1 MSSDNTLSNDL
12 VWLTFINDA
21 KHHYLNNSQDLI
33 GDQMSDES
41 FLALFLTTDRKKTLV
56 NLKAVL
62 TPYSYKKFL
71 NQYRV
76 YKSRS
81 NASTTLLSISKY
93 NFENLNALTNQLGYQ
108 SNNETIE
115 LLWSYYVEN
124 HLEPENQ

>member
-1 MSSDNTLSNDL
+1 MSSANTLTNDQA
-12 VWLTFINDA
+12 WSTFLADA
-21 KHHYLNNSQDLI
+21 KHHYLNNSQYLI
-33 GDQMSDES
+33 GEQMRDDI
-41 FLALFLTTDRKKTLV
+41 FLALFLATDRKNTLV

-62 TPYSYKKFL
+62 NPDSYKKFL
-71 NQYRV
+71 NLYRV

-93 NFENLNALTNQLGYQ
+93 NFDNLNALTNQLGYQ

-124 HLEPENQ
+124 HG